1 MRTVLL
7 VVLLVGCGATA
18 SPAVVPPPAPS
29 ASSTASAATA
39 PTTVAPSP
47 GPHLRGSIPV
57 PNGNEEFGP
66 AFAKDG
72 TSVVFAVGGRL
83 YRFDT
88 ATLARIDS
96 RPFDRT
102 ARLGGAALVLH
113 GANGDAAFDLATAT
127 RIVVDVPKGYDC
139 SADSFSA
146 DASRVA
152 RNCVTKTEELVL
164 VQDTRTGAV
173 VAKLA
178 EFQTAAPVR
187 SGRITDSGNFVFWAS
202 RASGAFEE
210 IKSKV
215 TGPVMSSHSTM
226 APDER
231 ALFTVTDKNWMPDD
245 RTPAQMLDP
254 KTGRAKYLLPW
265 EYDQVFFSPDGSRFA
280 AFHADADDRSVI
292 AVTLHRTD
300 DGAVTA
306 TLAQARAQRIAF
318 SPDAHALVVRS
329 GASTL
334 DLYLDVP

>member
-1 MRTVLL
+1 M
-7 VVLLVGCGATA
+7 
-18 SPAVVPPPAPS
+18 
-29 ASSTASAATA
+29 
-39 PTTVAPSP
+39 
-47 GPHLRGSIPV
+47 
-57 PNGNEEFGP
+57 PNGNEAFGP

-72 TSVVFAVGGRL
+72 TSVVFAAGGHL
-83 YRFDT
+83 HRFDT
-88 ATLARIDS
+88 ATLAEIDS
-96 RPFDRT
+96 RPVSKV
-102 ARLGGAALVLH
+102 ARLSGAALVLH
-113 GANGDAAFDLATAT
+113 GVDEDAAFDLVTAT

-146 DASRVA
+146 DASKVA
-152 RNCVTKTEELVL
+152 RNCVTKTEEFVL

-187 SGRITDSGNFVFWAS
+187 SGRITDSGNFVFWSS

-215 TGPVMSSHSTM
+215 TGPTMSSHSTM

-231 ALFTVTDKNWMPDD
+231 ALFTVADKNWMPDD
-245 RTPAQMLDP
+245 RTPAQVLDP
-254 KTGRAKYLLPW
+254 RTGRAKYLLPW
-265 EYDQVFFSPDGSRFA
+265 EYDSVFFSPDGARFA
-280 AFHADADDRSVI
+280 AFHIDPDDHSVI
-292 AVTLHRTD
+292 AVTIHRTD

-306 TLAQARAQRIAF
+306 TLAQARAQQIAF
-318 SPDAHALVVRS
+318 SPDAHAVIVRS